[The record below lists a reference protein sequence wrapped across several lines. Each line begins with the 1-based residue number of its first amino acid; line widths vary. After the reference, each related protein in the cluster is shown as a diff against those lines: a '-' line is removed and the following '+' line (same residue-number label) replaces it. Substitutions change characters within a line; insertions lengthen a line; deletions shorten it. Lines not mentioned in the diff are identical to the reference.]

1 MVSEQATVFMA
12 PSSIPIGCCC
22 PKICCNNS
30 NVRIHVTSIFLL
42 LITFLA
48 SLQYITTYP
57 LYCVLTLTVFGPVLT
72 ITTLI
77 HEWAH
82 LCMSRWLL
90 LEAADTQTEIILW
103 PMGGYWYC
111 DGLSSST
118 AGDQRGARGTL
129 KADIL
134 IALAGVLS
142 HGPQG
147 LFWFLLYVAINNGK
161 TSDFDFRS
169 YFTIVSSGPQ
179 GFFSTVCEQ
188 SVLLNIL
195 LMWFNLFLPI
205 YPFDGGRI
213 MTSSMLLMGVALNKS
228 ALLTLFV
235 TILVSS
241 VLFVMS
247 IISFIDGLGV
257 SGTFG
262 FLVSIF
268 SVVKCYQLYF
278 MITGG
283 RLREHPLFGR
293 VCYIDRVSRPVG
305 LFQLSSAAR
314 MASTA
319 EGEEDQV
326 DQRENETMVPTETE
340 AGQSS

>member
-1 MVSEQATVFMA
+1 
-12 PSSIPIGCCC
+12 
-22 PKICCNNS
+22 
-30 NVRIHVTSIFLL
+30 
-42 LITFLA
+42 
-48 SLQYITTYP
+48 
-57 LYCVLTLTVFGPVLT
+57 
-72 ITTLI
+72 
-77 HEWAH
+77 
-82 LCMSRWLL
+82 MSRWLL
-90 LEAADTQTEIILW
+90 VEAADNQIEIILW
-103 PMGGYWYC
+103 PMGGYRYC
-111 DGLSSST
+111 DGLSSSS
-118 AGDQRGARGTL
+118 AGEQRGARGTL

-147 LFWFLLYVAINNGK
+147 LFWFLIYLAINSGQ
-161 TSDFDFRS
+161 TSDFEFRS
-169 YFTIVSSGPQ
+169 YFTILSSGPQ

-188 SVLLNIL
+188 SILLNIL

-205 YPFDGGRI
+205 YPLDGGRI
-213 MTSSMLLMGVALNKS
+213 MTSTMLLMGVALNKS
-228 ALLTLFV
+228 ALLTLLI

-268 SVVKCYQLYF
+268 AVVQCYQLYF
-278 MITGG
+278 MIIGG

-293 VCYIDRVSRPVG
+293 TCYINRGSRPVG

-319 EGEEDQV
+319 EGEDDQV
-326 DQRENETMVPTETE
+326 DQREAETMVPTETE